1 MKAEVLDSAKSS
13 AMRVRIIEKRTGAV
27 LAEATGDHVA
37 KVEGNWYFDASTVSK
52 KLQLSSHDYTCPY
65 KGKCYYADY
74 YDEPTRVIDVAWVYG
89 DPKPGWEHI
98 KGKYGFYAGDMRNTR
113 DEVTP

>member
-1 MKAEVLDSAKSS
+1 
-13 AMRVRIIEKRTGAV
+13 MRVKIVEKSTGQIIAD
-27 LAEATGDHVA
+27 ASGDQVQ
-37 KVEGNWYFDASTVSK
+37 KVEGNWYIDAAAVSK
-52 KLQLSSHDYTCPY
+52 NLQMSSHDYTCPY

-74 YDEPTRVIDVAWVYG
+74 YDEPRRVIDIAWVYG

-98 KGKYGFYAGDMRNTR
+98 KGKYGFYAGDAKKTR